1 MKPAIET
8 RVSPAKLAQMQVDA
22 WDLVLKRDE
31 AVTGLL
37 QQLHGVLNSPTDGTP
52 EQVIDRHATAQ
63 KLATTIHFKH
73 QILGEAVGSFA
84 HLMEAEIRHY
94 RKQETGLLI

>member
-52 EQVIDRHATAQ
+52 EQAIDRQATVQ
-63 KLATTIHFKH
+63 KLANAIHFKH